1 MKQKFNKFSRVFMTK
16 KVTLHVSDIQIHTED
31 SSDDEDAHSF
41 FGTAKDRKTDKH
53 GIDTKD
59 SDDDSSQLKVGI
71 TINQDDRKSYN
82 SETLT
87 STEWESTDNRLS
99 SSPSERMQ
107 SSSNKSSSKLT
118 IGKSKRM
125 KRFLMPKSK
134 Q

>member
-1 MKQKFNKFSRVFMTK
+1 MTK
-16 KVTLHVSDIQIHTED
+16 KITLHVSDIQIHTED

-41 FGTAKDRKTDKH
+41 FGTAKDRKIDKH

-59 SDDDSSQLKVGI
+59 SDDDSSRLKVGI

-87 STEWESTDNRLS
+87 STEWESNDNRLS

-118 IGKSKRM
+118 TGKSKRI